1 MAQDLSQGPFSQYLI
16 PQEAPA
22 PQPTGWEGPA
32 GMAAHAASKFLE
44 GIRNSRI
51 QKFAMDQANDAK
63 IHKAYQDAIGAV
75 ASNPNLTKTTQS
87 AMLNDLQHAM
97 IMQAAGVKETGKHTG
112 NPMTDHIKSIFSS
125 MTGGNLPK
133 AGAPL
138 DEALLGRVFS
148 GMQDTSNHIGPT
160 LDRYSD
166 EISKEIARMTT
177 RADGSQIPLTRQ
189 DLTDNPNIGNL
200 LDRARTETGIKDWMP
215 GNLASKLTYL
225 PKDQAEA
232 QQQALLLEAYKQAH
246 DDMSGGRPT
255 GPISSVIPGQPPM
268 PPVNESRITIP
279 TVTNQFAPVQSSP
292 APVAGVASAPL
303 SLADIR
309 KHKQSADEYNS
320 KMKMLD
326 VPARLHQTYTI
337 GDPTDIWLNGP
348 TEDDGDI
355 VKAIQ
360 TVSPTGEVRLFNAI
374 NGSPINADNGWRT
387 TRATDTR
394 KIPADQLADKRSK
407 FIKAI
412 NDQYGGRK
420 NIDGKSLVDMFKS
433 QIESAKTDADFN
445 KISSAIL
452 SELNTTVNQEAT
464 RASQEVVKSNNAIAN
479 SRKKDEDLEK
489 AKRDNLRRIDLA
501 ARAPQMQFDNL
512 TRLDSNLD
520 LATKENNGKAAAAII
535 PELVAAMNSNGGTRA
550 LINPTEQKQ
559 MDHAISFRGGV
570 QKFLEGLNLDR
581 KKIDSAERILTKE
594 EMSDIRRI
602 SKEVKALAQKK
613 LNAFADARDKM
624 NDAASEND
632 ARGVYNEMMNSI
644 YPREQATQGA
654 EIQPVERVP
663 RTRTAPP
670 PSVGSGRGVAAP
682 TQFEYR

>member
-1 MAQDLSQGPFSQYLI
+1 
-16 PQEAPA
+16 
-22 PQPTGWEGPA
+22 
-32 GMAAHAASKFLE
+32 
-44 GIRNSRI
+44 
-51 QKFAMDQANDAK
+51 
-63 IHKAYQDAIGAV
+63 
-75 ASNPNLTKTTQS
+75 
-87 AMLNDLQHAM
+87 
-97 IMQAAGVKETGKHTG
+97 
-112 NPMTDHIKSIFSS
+112 
-125 MTGGNLPK
+125 
-133 AGAPL
+133 
-138 DEALLGRVFS
+138 
-148 GMQDTSNHIGPT
+148 
-160 LDRYSD
+160 
-166 EISKEIARMTT
+166 
-177 RADGSQIPLTRQ
+177 
-189 DLTDNPNIGNL
+189 
-200 LDRARTETGIKDWMP
+200 
-215 GNLASKLTYL
+215 
-225 PKDQAEA
+225 
-232 QQQALLLEAYKQAH
+232 
-246 DDMSGGRPT
+246 
-255 GPISSVIPGQPPM
+255 
-268 PPVNESRITIP
+268 
-279 TVTNQFAPVQSSP
+279 
-292 APVAGVASAPL
+292 
-303 SLADIR
+303 
-309 KHKQSADEYNS
+309 
-320 KMKMLD
+320 
-326 VPARLHQTYTI
+326 
-337 GDPTDIWLNGP
+337 
-348 TEDDGDI
+348 
-355 VKAIQ
+355 
-360 TVSPTGEVRLFNAI
+360 
-374 NGSPINADNGWRT
+374 
-387 TRATDTR
+387 
-394 KIPADQLADKRSK
+394 
-407 FIKAI
+407 
-412 NDQYGGRK
+412 
-420 NIDGKSLVDMFKS
+420 MFKS

>member
-112 NPMTDHIKSIFSS
+112 NPMTDHLKSIFSS

-166 EISKEIARMTT
+166 EISKEIARMTNGGL
-177 RADGSQIPLTRQ
+177 APLTRQ

-232 QQQALLLEAYKQAH
+232 QHQALLLAAYKQANQ
-246 DDMSGGRPT
+246 DMSGQPS
-255 GPISSVIPGQPPM
+255 GPVSSAIPGPTATV
-268 PPVNESRITIP
+268 PVNDSRITIP
-279 TVTNQFAPVQSSP
+279 TVASQASP
-292 APVAGVASAPL
+292 ATISGVSAPGASAVNPPVT
-303 SLADIR
+303 LAGMR
-309 KHKQSADEYNS
+309 QHKQAADEYNAR
-320 KMKMLD
+320 MKMLE
-326 VPARLHQTYTI
+326 VPAPLRHTYQI
-337 GDPTDIWLNGP
+337 GDPMDIWLNGP